1 MRCRKLNLLRIC
13 HGLGSE
19 LTVSPVPRWSLRPAL
34 AHRGARPLRS
44 QYPLAASPLSR
55 HPWPAGS
62 LTYPHRRPGLCSR
75 SGKRGSVR
83 TASQSLSFRDNATLC
98 AGECLQVELASYW
111 RFVFGRR
118 VAPLRHR
125 ATERFRTEF
134 FGCSVA
140 SLGGIQSRYVSESQ
154 RLTSTRTHVN
164 ASRLTQGNELPRGD
178 GLDLQRRVRHH
189 AR

>member
-34 AHRGARPLRS
+34 ARRGARPLRS

-98 AGECLQVELASYW
+98 AGECLQVELASYSAICLW
-111 RFVFGRR
+111 APSRAAAPSSNREVPYRVLRMLRCKPRR
-118 VAPLRHR
+118 YPKSLR
-125 ATERFRTEF
+125 
-134 FGCSVA
+134 
-140 SLGGIQSRYVSESQ
+140 L
-154 RLTSTRTHVN
+154 
-164 ASRLTQGNELPRGD
+164 
-178 GLDLQRRVRHH
+178 
-189 AR
+189 